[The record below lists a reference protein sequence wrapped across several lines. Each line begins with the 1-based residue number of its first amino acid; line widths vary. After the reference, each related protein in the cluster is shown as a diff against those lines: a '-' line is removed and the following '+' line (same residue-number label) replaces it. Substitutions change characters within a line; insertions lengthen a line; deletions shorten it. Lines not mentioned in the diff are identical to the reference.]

1 MGVYIV
7 NMKTFILSFI
17 VLYLMISLPVMLG
30 FGYVID
36 WDPEATVLQKF
47 NGYVIEGLT
56 NNYLMKIIISLVV
69 GAFVSLFLAK
79 RKATL
84 KVK

>member
-1 MGVYIV
+1 MV
-7 NMKTFILSFI
+7 NSKIFILSFI
-17 VLYLMISLPVMLG
+17 VVYLVISLPVMFG

-36 WDPEATVLQKF
+36 WDSEATFLQKF

-56 NNYLMKIIISLVV
+56 TNYLMKIAISLIV

-79 RKATL
+79 
-84 KVK
+84 VKQRR